1 MFLVPPLEA
10 TVNPVQTTVIL
21 YEMATMSCYLTLVNE
36 GNPSAWFDWTRQ
48 WDNSW
53 SEEGTDGNISFNV
66 TEPDMDDSYT
76 CLPENIHGIGQGAT
90 VNLTV
95 AGVLSSY
102 CNVSTNYLNN

>member
-1 MFLVPPLEA
+1 MP
-10 TVNPVQTTVIL
+10 
-21 YEMATMSCYLTLVNE
+21 CYLTPGNE

-66 TEPDMDDSYT
+66 TELDMDDSYT
-76 CLPENIHGIGQGAT
+76 CVPENIHGIGQWAT

-95 AGVLSSY
+95 AGLVNYRLS
-102 CNVSTNYLNN
+102 V